1 MAAFDYNQS
10 NINAL
15 ESTLSVERFRTYVQ
29 LAGGNRRRAVDIYE
43 RNTAISEALYGVM
56 QATEVALRN
65 AIHRAMTDGYGSMWF
80 EAPSLAL
87 EPPQLEKLGK
97 AKSEIQRDKR
107 PLTPGAIVAELGL
120 GFWTSLLAS
129 GYEKRLWVPH
139 LHKAFPH
146 AKALRRNQDGS
157 DTVIRLSR
165 PQIFDQLDRIR
176 TLRNRIAHHEP
187 IVKMDLPKLYSGA
200 LDALSW
206 ICPISESW
214 VRATNCFNARFHAK
228 PLSYEPP
235 KIAVPINP
243 RPGMPGIVSKA

>member
-56 QATEVALRN
+56 QATEVALSN

-120 GFWTSLLAS
+120 GVLDKPACQWLRKAPVGTAFAQGFPPCKGTSEKSRWCGYRNSSQQAS
-129 GYEKRLWVPH
+129 
-139 LHKAFPH
+139 
-146 AKALRRNQDGS
+146 D
-157 DTVIRLSR
+157 IRS
-165 PQIFDQLDRIR
+165 
-176 TLRNRIAHHEP
+176 T
-187 IVKMDLPKLYSGA
+187 
-200 LDALSW
+200 
-206 ICPISESW
+206 
-214 VRATNCFNARFHAK
+214 
-228 PLSYEPP
+228 
-235 KIAVPINP
+235 
-243 RPGMPGIVSKA
+243 